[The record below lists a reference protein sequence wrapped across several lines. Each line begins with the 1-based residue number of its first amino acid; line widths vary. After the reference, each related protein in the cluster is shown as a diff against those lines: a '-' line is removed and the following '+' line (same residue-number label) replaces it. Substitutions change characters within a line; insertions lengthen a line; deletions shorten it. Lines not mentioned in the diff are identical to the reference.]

1 MEQDDGSEPT
11 AWFQP
16 PITTTRRRNP
26 SIEPVILLLLLLTIL
41 LLLLLFFF
49 LHPLQSHIPKIMK
62 PTFLKSS
69 WDSLNVFL
77 VFFAII
83 CGVFASTTNNTSSM
97 PNATYPVNNLVP
109 ESYEYE
115 EHEQVNGGLIRSSR
129 SYPDLRR
136 ESESLRE
143 KGENG
148 IRFYDDSEVDI
159 QNSSSVNNR
168 SPQRGGGKEDMYR
181 SETIS
186 GDIRHR
192 PRRREAEEVHAEGST
207 KLSRNVPVSMAQL
220 RPLSPPAPSPAPPLS
235 VSVKTR
241 RRRSSR
247 SLGRDETG
255 DDVTSRIDK
264 IQIVSQNP
272 PSSTLPPPLPS
283 LVPSEHRLHQKR
295 DKLEGTLSESIS
307 ELATKIDSVD
317 DQRKR
322 KRKIR
327 QKPTNIQPVTP
338 SIQPPVLPP
347 APPVTVVPPHAPRV
361 TVVPPPPPLRTIFN
375 AIFKTVRKTKRFPSK
390 TSPPPSPPPPP
401 PSSIITSFFKT
412 GTKSKHVNSSS
423 AISPPRRFTVPVTLK
438 QESKRMSQI
447 KSPSPPLQRKPEAP
461 SRRSAGTD
469 KPPLPTKTSNFYDK
483 DDFLLSGSHSTMN
496 PIPTPPPPA
505 FKFELR
511 GDPVKSRSI
520 HESVCS
526 SPEHGPVDFR
536 SPSPS
541 PSTSTST
548 AIDVGDSF
556 GPSPISFPSPDVNV
570 KADSFISRRKDE
582 WRMEN
587 IKFN

>member
-16 PITTTRRRNP
+16 SITTTRRRNP
-26 SIEPVILLLLLLTIL
+26 SIEPVILILLLPIL
-41 LLLLLFFF
+41 VLLLLFFF
-49 LHPLQSHIPKIMK
+49 LHPLQSHIPKIIK
-62 PTFLKSS
+62 PTFLKST

-83 CGVFASTTNNTSSM
+83 CGVFASTTNNTSTM
-97 PNATYPVNNLVP
+97 ANATNPVNNLVP

-168 SPQRGGGKEDMYR
+168 SPRIGGGKEDIYR
-181 SETIS
+181 YETIS

-207 KLSRNVPVSMAQL
+207 KISRNVPVSMVQL
-220 RPLSPPAPSPAPPLS
+220 RPLSPPTPPLS

-241 RRRSSR
+241 RRRSCR
-247 SLGRDETG
+247 SLGRDETV

-272 PSSTLPPPLPS
+272 PSSTLPPPPPS

-295 DKLEGTLSESIS
+295 DKLEGTLSDSTS

-322 KRKIR
+322 KRKSR

-338 SIQPPVLPP
+338 SIQPLLL
-347 APPVTVVPPHAPRV
+347 PHAPPV

-375 AIFKTVRKTKRFPSK
+375 AIFKTVRKTKRFPPK

-401 PSSIITSFFKT
+401 PSSIITGFFKT
-412 GTKSKHVNSSS
+412 GTKSKHINSSS
-423 AISPPRRFTVPVTLK
+423 VISPPRRSTVPVTLK

-447 KSPSPPLQRKPEAP
+447 KSPSPPLQRKTEALR
-461 SRRSAGTD
+461 RRSAGTD
-469 KPPLPTKTSNFYDK
+469 KPPLPTKTSNFYDR
-483 DDFLLSGSHSTMN
+483 DDFLLSGPHSPMI

-505 FKFELR
+505 MKFELR
-511 GDPVKSRSI
+511 GDSVKSRSI

-541 PSTSTST
+541 TSTSTST

>member
-26 SIEPVILLLLLLTIL
+26 SIEPVILIL
-41 LLLLLFFF
+41 LPILVLLLLFFF
-49 LHPLQSHIPKIMK
+49 LHPLQSHIPKTIK
-62 PTFLKSS
+62 PTFLKSN

-83 CGVFASTTNNTSSM
+83 CGVFASTNNNTSSTA
-97 PNATYPVNNLVP
+97 NATNPVNNLVP
-109 ESYEYE
+109 GSYEYE
-115 EHEQVNGGLIRSSR
+115 EHEQVNGGLRRSSR

-192 PRRREAEEVHAEGST
+192 PRRREAGEVHAEGST
-207 KLSRNVPVSMAQL
+207 KLRRNVPVSMVQL
-220 RPLSPPAPSPAPPLS
+220 RLLSPPAPSPAPPLS

-247 SLGRDETG
+247 SLGRDETV

-272 PSSTLPPPLPS
+272 SSSTMPPPPPL
-283 LVPSEHRLHQKR
+283 LVPSEHRLHQKH
-295 DKLEGTLSESIS
+295 DKLEGTLSESTS

-322 KRKIR
+322 KRKSR
-327 QKPTNIQPVTP
+327 QKPTYIQPVTP

-347 APPVTVVPPHAPRV
+347 APPVTVVPPPAPTV

-375 AIFKTVRKTKRFPSK
+375 AIFKTVRKTKRLPSK
-390 TSPPPSPPPPP
+390 ISPPPSPPPPS
-401 PSSIITSFFKT
+401 PSSTITGFFKT

-423 AISPPRRFTVPVTLK
+423 AISPPWRSTVPVTLK

-447 KSPSPPLQRKPEAP
+447 KSPSQPLQRKPEAL
-461 SRRSAGTD
+461 RWRSAGTD
-469 KPPLPTKTSNFYDK
+469 KPPLPTKTSNFYDS
-483 DDFLLSGSHSTMN
+483 DDFLLSGSHSPMIS
-496 PIPTPPPPA
+496 IPTPPPPA
-505 FKFELR
+505 MKFELR
-511 GDPVKSRSI
+511 GDSVKSKSI

-536 SPSPS
+536 SPS
-541 PSTSTST
+541 TSTST
-548 AIDVGDSF
+548 AIDVEDSF

-587 IKFN
+587 IKFL